1 MGSNLTLEVGNG
13 CSKAL
18 CAGLKRAQE
27 DAEHSMKKAA
37 NDRNSL
43 NATLFIDKDGVTLRR
58 SAGRQLG
65 DNAFCTNSLILMT
78 NLIKQGHGKT
88 VCGGRKNTYTSLYG
102 RKQAL

>member
-1 MGSNLTLEVGNG
+1 
-13 CSKAL
+13 
-18 CAGLKRAQE
+18 
-27 DAEHSMKKAA
+27 MKKAA

-65 DNAFCTNSLILMT
+65 DIAFCTNSLILMT

-88 VCGGRKNTYTSLYG
+88 VCGGRKIPTHQFTGGS
-102 RKQAL
+102 RRCKADC